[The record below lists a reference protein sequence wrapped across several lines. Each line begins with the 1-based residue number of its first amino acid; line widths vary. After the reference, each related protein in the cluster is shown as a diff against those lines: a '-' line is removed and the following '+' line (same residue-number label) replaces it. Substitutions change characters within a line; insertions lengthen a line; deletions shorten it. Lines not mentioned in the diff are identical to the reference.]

1 MAFTFTLIWVFD
13 ALGKALDM
21 PMLQNAEGDEFMFHD
36 VRFPLAAGATQ
47 EDIAARLNGIAG
59 MSQENAQFWN
69 WLEYMPPGED
79 KPKEAGTLSLDTAMD
94 SGWRVLGNVELKGGF
109 LCLSANSA
117 ERAEKGT
124 APDPASPRR
133 SGPNTSYRN
142 PHHTADDDRTA
153 SQGWQDALIG
163 DAAGTC

>member
-59 MSQENAQFWN
+59 MSQEMHSSGTGWN
-69 WLEYMPPGED
+69 TCRQ
-79 KPKEAGTLSLDTAMD
+79 ART
-94 SGWRVLGNVELKGGF
+94 N
-109 LCLSANSA
+109 
-117 ERAEKGT
+117 
-124 APDPASPRR
+124 PRR
-133 SGPNTSYRN
+133 RVRFPWTPRW
-142 PHHTADDDRTA
+142 TAVGA
-153 SQGWQDALIG
+153 CWAMSS
-163 DAAGTC
+163 